1 MRDRKFAAT
10 LLALFIAGIPAA
22 ASAEENSE
30 LSGFKR
36 IRGSAIQRLIS
47 GKELSD
53 GVHWRYSFQPNGQL
67 VEFAMSR
74 RHDLRWRTNADEL
87 CWASA
92 GGEECYEVWSSI
104 KGVRLLPMQNGLP
117 LDGQVSRIVP

>member
-1 MRDRKFAAT
+1 MRERRLAAA
-10 LLALFIAGIPAA
+10 LLALFITAIPPAA
-22 ASAEENSE
+22 NAEENSE
-30 LSGFKR
+30 LAGYKR

-87 CWASA
+87 CWTSA
-92 GGEECYEVWSSI
+92 GREECYEVWSSI
-104 KGVRLLPMQNGLP
+104 KGVRLLPTQNGMP
-117 LDGQVSRIVP
+117 LDGQVSRSVP